1 MKLQLYQNRSIEHI
15 RTMKRICIVMSVT
28 RTVWGLRHTNNLA
41 NFNPRCCWGL
51 PGGAKNICSLSKF
64 WTNLEI
70 REREPGADQMITV
83 IIHRDYTEIKSFMW
97 GRNGLFTKRSYAGS
111 DFLHEK
117 VGGMQSWFHFEN
129 WPETSHL
136 FQLEQSQWWRAGE
149 RNVVSPVQPL
159 PEETSGVRKKR
170 PHYQWM
176 VLFKIIQFCYIFLCS
191 GVFVSLFVF

>member
-1 MKLQLYQNRSIEHI
+1 MLGSTWRCKKYLFSFQILNKFRNKRK
-15 RTMKRICIVMSVT
+15 RTWCRPNDHCNNSQRLHRNKELHVRTKWPFYKEIV
-28 RTVWGLRHTNNLA
+28 RRFW
-41 NFNPRCCWGL
+41 L
-51 PGGAKNICSLSKF
+51 PA
-64 WTNLEI
+64 W
-70 REREPGADQMITV
+70 
-83 IIHRDYTEIKSFMW
+83 
-97 GRNGLFTKRSYAGS
+97 
-111 DFLHEK
+111 K